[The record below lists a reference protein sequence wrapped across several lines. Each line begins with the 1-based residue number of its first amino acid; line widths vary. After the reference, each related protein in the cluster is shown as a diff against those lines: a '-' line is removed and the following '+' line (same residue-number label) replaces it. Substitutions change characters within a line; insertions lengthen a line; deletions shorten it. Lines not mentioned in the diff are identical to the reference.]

1 MGQLYAI
8 ILYFAVISIKRTK
21 IIITKQL
28 EIAKCRRMLNSPP
41 FIDFGQSEGAAR
53 GLG

>member
-8 ILYFAVISIKRTK
+8 IRYFVVISIKRTEL
-21 IIITKQL
+21 ILIKQL
-28 EIAKCRRMLNSPP
+28 EIAKCSRMLNSFP